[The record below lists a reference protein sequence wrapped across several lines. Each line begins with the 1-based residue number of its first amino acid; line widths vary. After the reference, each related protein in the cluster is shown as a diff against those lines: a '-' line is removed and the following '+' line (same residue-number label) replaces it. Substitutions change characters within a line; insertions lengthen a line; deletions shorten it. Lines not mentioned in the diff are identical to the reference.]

1 MKLWDKG
8 TSVNELIENFT
19 VGKDR
24 ELDLYLAKFDVL
36 GSIAHAK
43 MLQSI
48 DLLTES
54 ELAELHSELI
64 EIYHVIENGDFRIE
78 EGVEDVH
85 SQVEL
90 MLTRKLGDTG
100 KKIHSGRSRNDQVL
114 LDLKLFTRSEIQK
127 LVLATNELF
136 RKLMEKAEANK
147 QYLMPGYTHLQVAM
161 PSSFGLWFSAFA
173 ESLVDDLVLL
183 QAAYKI
189 TNQNPLGS
197 AAGYGSSFP
206 LNRQMT
212 TDLLGF
218 DSMNY
223 NVIYA
228 QMGRGKMEKTVA
240 FALSSV
246 AATISKFAFDVCL
259 FMSQNFGFVSLP
271 DELTTGSSI
280 MPHKKNPDV
289 FELVRS
295 HCNKIQAIPY
305 QISLMTNN
313 LPSGYFRDL
322 QILKEVFL
330 PAFQEL
336 NDCISIAGF
345 AIDNM
350 KVNTNL
356 LADDRYKYVFSVEDV
371 NKLVMQGVPFR
382 DAYKQVG
389 THINSGTYEPTRE
402 INHTHQ
408 GSLGNLCLEEIADKM
423 ATVVNGYEFQE
434 IEKAYT
440 KLLGQ
445 A

>member
-8 TSVNELIENFT
+8 TSVNELIEIFT

-24 ELDLYLAKFDVL
+24 EMDLYLAKYDVL

-48 DLLTES
+48 NLITES
-54 ELAELHSELI
+54 ELVELHAELVNIYEII
-64 EIYHVIENGDFRIE
+64 EKEEFIIE

-114 LDLKLFTRSEIQK
+114 LDLKLFTRSEIQNMVMSVAALFDK
-127 LVLATNELF
+127 FLTKALTNQ
-136 RKLMEKAEANK
+136 

-161 PSSFGLWFSAFA
+161 PSSFGLWFSAYA
-173 ESLVDDLVLL
+173 ESLIDDLVLMK
-183 QAAYKI
+183 AAYQI

-206 LNRQMT
+206 LDRYMT
-212 TDLLGF
+212 TNLLGF
-218 DSMNY
+218 NSMNY
-223 NVIYA
+223 NVVYA
-228 QMGRGKMEKTVA
+228 QMGRGKIEKTVS
-240 FALSSV
+240 FALASL
-246 AATISKFAFDVCL
+246 ATTISKFAYDVCL

-322 QILKEVFL
+322 QILKEVFI

-336 NDCISIAGF
+336 SDCIHIAGF
-345 AIDNM
+345 AIDHM
-350 KVNTNL
+350 KVNTNVMD
-356 LADDRYKYVFSVEDV
+356 DDRYKYVYSVEDV

-382 DAYKQVG
+382 DAYKQIG
-389 THINSGTYEPTRE
+389 TQINAGTYEPTKE
-402 INHTHQ
+402 VNHTHA
-408 GSLGNLCLEEIADKM
+408 GSLGNLCLDEIAEKM
-423 ATVVNGYEFQE
+423 VNVLESFEFEQIDAAYQE
-434 IEKAYT
+434 
-440 KLLGQ
+440 LLRKK
-445 A
+445 

>member
-24 ELDLYLAKFDVL
+24 EMDLYLAKFDVL
-36 GSIAHAK
+36 GSIAHAQ

-48 DLLTES
+48 NLLTES
-54 ELAELHSELI
+54 ELAELQSELVKI
-64 EIYHVIENGDFRIE
+64 HQIIENGDFRIE
-78 EGVEDVH
+78 DGVEDVH

-90 MLTRKLGDTG
+90 MLTRKLGDIG

-127 LVLATNELF
+127 LVESVCELF
-136 RKLMEKAEANK
+136 DKLLTKAILNRDH
-147 QYLMPGYTHLQVAM
+147 LMPGYTHLQVAM
-161 PSSFGLWFSAFA
+161 PSSFGLWFSAYA

-183 QAAYKI
+183 KAAYQI

-240 FALSSV
+240 FALSSI

-259 FMSQNFGFVSLP
+259 FMSQNFGFVALP

-336 NDCISIAGF
+336 ADCINIAGF

-350 KVNTNL
+350 TVNTNVMD
-356 LADDRYKYVFSVEDV
+356 DDRYKYVYSVEDV

-389 THINSGTYEPTRE
+389 NQINSGIYEPTRE
-402 INHTHQ
+402 VNHAHA
-408 GSLGNLCLEEIADKM
+408 GSVGNLCLDEIAEKM
-423 ATVVNGYEFQE
+423 VAVVEGFEFEQT
-434 IEKAYT
+434 EKAYN
-440 KLLGQ
+440 KLLNRN
-445 A
+445 

>member
-24 ELDLYLAKFDVL
+24 ELDLYLARFDVL

-43 MLQSI
+43 MLKSI
-48 DLLTES
+48 GLITAN
-54 ELAELHSELI
+54 ELIELHSELVNIYQII
-64 EIYHVIENGDFRIE
+64 EKGAFRIE
-78 EGVEDVH
+78 DGVEDVH
-85 SQVEL
+85 SQIEL
-90 MLTRKLGDTG
+90 MLTQKLGDVG

-114 LDLKLFTRSEIQK
+114 LDLKLFTRYEIQQMVG
-127 LVLATNELF
+127 LVEELF
-136 RKLMEKAEANK
+136 GKFLAKAEANK

-161 PSSFGLWFSAFA
+161 PSSFGLWFSAYA
-173 ESLVDDLVLL
+173 ESLVDDLILL
-183 QAAYKI
+183 QAAWQI

-206 LNRQMT
+206 LDRQMT

-218 DSMNY
+218 KSMNY
-223 NVIYA
+223 NVVYA
-228 QMGRGKMEKTVA
+228 QMGRGKIEKTVS
-240 FALSSV
+240 FALSSI
-246 AATISKFAFDVCL
+246 ASTISKFAFDVCL

-336 NDCISIAGF
+336 SDCIRIAGF
-345 AIDNM
+345 AIDHM
-350 KVNTNL
+350 TINTNVM
-356 LADDRYKYVFSVEDV
+356 ADERYQYVYSVEDV
-371 NKLVMQGVPFR
+371 NKLVMSGVPFR
-382 DAYKQVG
+382 DAYKIIGKQ
-389 THINSGTYEPTRE
+389 ILEGTYQPSCEV
-402 INHTHQ
+402 NHTHS
-408 GSLGNLCLEEIADKM
+408 GSLGNLCLHEIAEKM
-423 ATVVNGYEFQE
+423 KDAVGAFEFE
-434 IEKAYT
+434 HIEKAFAE
-440 KLLGQ
+440 LLN
-445 A
+445 